1 MSPAPSSTT
10 STKSFQPLPN
20 MSYDF
25 NRVAFSLLERSRD
38 LPLKWWRDESW
49 VCRMLELEPDQ
60 LNDFLVRCSKG
71 YSGVRD
77 SKVQNCEPF
86 NVPIDL
92 KVQGNLLG
100 LHHGYCG
107 RGKSNRQFV
116 FEYSG
121 AVAIP
126 YKSQQEIIQYVLGN
140 HPNLEN
146 YPDMQLRRKEMW
158 FEWATGIGGE
168 MFTSSTYHT
177 LPLRTGIVGMFL
189 FRHQHPSAI
198 YRPQFYAKSRMRLC
212 CCWRHLV

>member
-168 MFTSSTYHT
+168 MFHELD
-177 LPLRTGIVGMFL
+177 LPYIASL
-189 FRHQHPSAI
+189 
-198 YRPQFYAKSRMRLC
+198 YRD
-212 CCWRHLV
+212 